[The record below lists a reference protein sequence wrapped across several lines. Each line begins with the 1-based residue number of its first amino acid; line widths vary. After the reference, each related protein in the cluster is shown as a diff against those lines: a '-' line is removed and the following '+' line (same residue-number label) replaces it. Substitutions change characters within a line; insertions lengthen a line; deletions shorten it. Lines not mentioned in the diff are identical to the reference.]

1 MICLT
6 FVTDSS
12 FKIEKVLFSTNLKTA
27 SSCMWACESSPL
39 CPPAWPLS
47 SELMKSLF
55 RRNSRINSS
64 FCRNIAMRSSS
75 RNCASSGSAGPPGLG
90 SPLPPDAVAPLAIPD
105 PAPSS
110 RKNDLELTYALDD
123 YPRIVTNVTKHIRAT
138 SNLNVELNNKR
149 PLSKNLLWQRTK

>member
-1 MICLT
+1 
-6 FVTDSS
+6 
-12 FKIEKVLFSTNLKTA
+12 
-27 SSCMWACESSPL
+27 
-39 CPPAWPLS
+39 
-47 SELMKSLF
+47 
-55 RRNSRINSS
+55 
-64 FCRNIAMRSSS
+64 MRSSS